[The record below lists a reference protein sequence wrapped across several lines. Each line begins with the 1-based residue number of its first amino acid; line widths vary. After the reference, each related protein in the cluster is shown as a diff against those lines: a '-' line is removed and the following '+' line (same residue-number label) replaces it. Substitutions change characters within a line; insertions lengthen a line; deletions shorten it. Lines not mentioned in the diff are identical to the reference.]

1 MRIKQKAIPVKV
13 STLARCAVIALVVI
27 WEFAGWS
34 FGHNP
39 DAGHLPWLDGI
50 SKYYNLNNGVP
61 EIIFWINILW
71 ATILAGACA
80 LICLA
85 IRECAL
91 RVFHIEQITISW
103 GKICVVAAAAIF
115 LVGGAAIAGANNSP
129 RHAIKEYY
137 NALGDGD
144 LEECLTQVPKKLV
157 QYTKDKNYGDE
168 KADIRDLEGV
178 LREKKDQYS
187 DFDTS
192 DDESLYL
199 MQQAEFFCAD
209 DVSARITRTEKE
221 LSEDSPGKAYAE
233 EYEEEIGEKVSKVVR
248 CKVKVRSDD
257 MADTVEVWCVKIKGK
272 WYCVSAM
279 MTVANLI
286 Y

>member
-13 STLARCAVIALVVI
+13 STLARCAVIALFVI

-103 GKICVVAAAAIF
+103 GENMCCCRSGYISCWRRCNCRSKQFA
-115 LVGGAAIAGANNSP
+115 
-129 RHAIKEYY
+129 
-137 NALGDGD
+137 
-144 LEECLTQVPKKLV
+144 
-157 QYTKDKNYGDE
+157 
-168 KADIRDLEGV
+168 
-178 LREKKDQYS
+178 
-187 DFDTS
+187 
-192 DDESLYL
+192 
-199 MQQAEFFCAD
+199 QARYQ
-209 DVSARITRTEKE
+209 RI
-221 LSEDSPGKAYAE
+221 L
-233 EYEEEIGEKVSKVVR
+233 
-248 CKVKVRSDD
+248 
-257 MADTVEVWCVKIKGK
+257 
-272 WYCVSAM
+272 
-279 MTVANLI
+279 
-286 Y
+286 

>member
-13 STLARCAVIALVVI
+13 STLARCAVIALFVI

-103 GKICVVAAAAIF
+103 GKI
-115 LVGGAAIAGANNSP
+115 L
-129 RHAIKEYY
+129 
-137 NALGDGD
+137 
-144 LEECLTQVPKKLV
+144 
-157 QYTKDKNYGDE
+157 
-168 KADIRDLEGV
+168 
-178 LREKKDQYS
+178 
-187 DFDTS
+187 
-192 DDESLYL
+192 SL
-199 MQQAEFFCAD
+199 
-209 DVSARITRTEKE
+209 IH
-221 LSEDSPGKAYAE
+221 
-233 EYEEEIGEKVSKVVR
+233 I
-248 CKVKVRSDD
+248 
-257 MADTVEVWCVKIKGK
+257 
-272 WYCVSAM
+272 
-279 MTVANLI
+279 
-286 Y
+286 